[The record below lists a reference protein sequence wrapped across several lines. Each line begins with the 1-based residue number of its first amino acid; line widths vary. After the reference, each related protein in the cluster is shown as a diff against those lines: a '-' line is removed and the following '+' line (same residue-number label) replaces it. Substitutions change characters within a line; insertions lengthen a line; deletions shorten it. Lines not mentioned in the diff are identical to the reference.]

1 MDKETLKTELQQRL
15 ERLNE
20 KLNKSETR
28 LKTIDNNF
36 VELDKL
42 VAQLKDAVNEKS
54 PVQDAV

>member
-28 LKTIDNNF
+28 LKTIDNNL

-54 PVQDAV
+54 PVQDVV